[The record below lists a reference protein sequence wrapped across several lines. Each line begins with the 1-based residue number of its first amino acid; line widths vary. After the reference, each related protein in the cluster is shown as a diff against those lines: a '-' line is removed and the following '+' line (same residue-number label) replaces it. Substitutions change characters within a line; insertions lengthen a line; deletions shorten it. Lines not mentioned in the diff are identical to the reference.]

1 MSNTLNKVNREDHHK
16 LVIEMLFSS
25 GRILFAL
32 DQFPLFALDQFPFSS
47 SSMYVYT
54 QNKKKYMY
62 HILIIQRKS
71 VFPFFIFLLFLHN
84 ITQIILTEIPRT
96 TPIPNDKRLL

>member
-32 DQFPLFALDQFPFSS
+32 DQFPFSS

-54 QNKKKYMY
+54 QNKKIYMY